1 MGTLLLFALAVIIF
15 LVVRTFF
22 RIRAEQ
28 RLRDNFPER
37 RIIEITLPTGID
49 QSRFEMAKF
58 WRKVHSTTTNDPK
71 ARKVGQGQIDFV
83 YLATVAAPGS
93 MPQVT
98 CLIYTDPE
106 QMELVKRAIK
116 GQFRDCDVIE
126 HEQDP
131 LSGIA
136 EALKPKP
143 EQEPEYI
150 ENDPQEASEGADHG
164 LEI

>member
-1 MGTLLLFALAVIIF
+1 MGKILLLALAIIVF
-15 LVVRTFF
+15 VVVRTFF

-28 RLRDNFPER
+28 RLRDNFPEK

-49 QSRFEMAKF
+49 QARFEMAKF
-58 WRKVHSTTTNDPK
+58 WRKVNSSTTNDPK
-71 ARKVGQGQIDFV
+71 ARKAGQGQIDFV

-93 MPQVT
+93 MPQAT

-106 QMELVKRAIK
+106 QMEQVKRAIK

-126 HEQDP
+126 HEEDP
-131 LSGIA
+131 LIGIA

-143 EQEPEYI
+143 EQEPEHL
-150 ENDPQEASEGADHG
+150 ENEPEEDQGEGNG
-164 LEI
+164 LAI